1 MTGAIH
7 GFVRQHADDHET
19 LAALRALGLNWRPSG
34 QASLHG
40 PLRELA
46 ESADAAFLGLAE
58 ALWGAQQEW
67 HPAALTAEGLQR
79 VDYLHSFPHQA
90 TFPVRLDPREANL
103 EAFRAGPMVTED
115 GSVALIALA
124 PTDQVL
130 TPAACHH
137 VYADHEGESLTE
149 ARYVTTRNTCFRQE
163 ERYEPL
169 RRQWSFSMR
178 EIVCLG
184 SRAEATAFLHTA
196 RQALDLLCADA
207 DLPVAWLNATDPFFR
222 PPGRAKHR
230 APRLQ
235 PTKYEAVY
243 GGDLP
248 IASANLHYEHFGAG
262 FRITRGGSHAHSA
275 CVAFGIERWLFAL
288 TDRHGTDPANWP
300 DLPAAAVRAA
310 ERVTAV
316 RRRGRCT

>member
-1 MTGAIH
+1 MTGAVH
-7 GFVRQHADDHET
+7 GFVRQQADTRET
-19 LAALRALGLNWRPSG
+19 VDALRALGLNWRPSG

-46 ESADAAFLGLAE
+46 ESVDAAFVGLAE

-137 VYADHEGESLTE
+137 VYADHEGESLTK

-163 ERYEPL
+163 EHYEPL

-184 SRAEATAFLHTA
+184 SRAEAGAFLSTA
-196 RQALDLLCADA
+196 RLALDQLFKDV

-222 PPGRAKHR
+222 PPGTPRR
-230 APRLQ
+230 RSTRLQ

-248 IASANLHYEHFGAG
+248 IASVNLHYEHFGAG
-262 FRITRGGSHAHSA
+262 FGITRGGSYAHSA
-275 CVAFGIERWLFAL
+275 CAAFGIERWLFAL
-288 TDRHGTDPANWP
+288 TDRHGTDPVNWP

-310 ERVTAV
+310 ERLTAV

>member
-1 MTGAIH
+1 MTGAVH
-7 GFVRQHADDHET
+7 GFVRQQADTRET
-19 LAALRALGLNWRPSG
+19 VDALRALGLNWRPSG

-46 ESADAAFLGLAE
+46 ESVDAAFVGLAE

-137 VYADHEGESLTE
+137 VYADHEGESLAK

-163 ERYEPL
+163 EHYEPL

-184 SRAEATAFLHTA
+184 SRAEAGAFLSTA
-196 RQALDLLCADA
+196 RLALDQLFKDV

-222 PPGRAKHR
+222 PPGTPRR
-230 APRLQ
+230 RSTRLQ

-248 IASANLHYEHFGAG
+248 IASVNLHYEHFGAG
-262 FRITRGGSHAHSA
+262 FGITRGGSYAHSA
-275 CVAFGIERWLFAL
+275 CAAFGIERWLFAL

>member
-1 MTGAIH
+1 MTGAVH
-7 GFVRQHADDHET
+7 GFVRQQADTRET
-19 LAALRALGLNWRPSG
+19 VDALRALGLNWRPSG

-46 ESADAAFLGLAE
+46 ESVDAAFVGLAE

-163 ERYEPL
+163 EHYEPL

-184 SRAEATAFLHTA
+184 SRAEAGAFLSTA
-196 RQALDLLCADA
+196 RLALDQLFKDV

-222 PPGRAKHR
+222 PPGT
-230 APRLQ
+230 PRRRSTRLP

-248 IASANLHYEHFGAG
+248 IASVNLHYEHFGAG
-262 FRITRGGSHAHSA
+262 FGITRGGSYAHSA
-275 CVAFGIERWLFAL
+275 CAAFGIERWLFAL
-288 TDRHGTDPANWP
+288 TDRHGTDPVNWP

>member
-1 MTGAIH
+1 MTGAAR
-7 GFVRQHADDHET
+7 GSVRRHADTCAT
-19 LAALRALGLNWRPSG
+19 LDALRGLGLSWRPSG
-34 QASLHG
+34 QASMHG

-46 ESADAAFLGLAE
+46 ESVDTALLSLAE

-90 TFPVRLDPREANL
+90 TFPVRLDPGEANL

-137 VYADHEGESLTE
+137 VYADHEGERLTKP
-149 ARYVTTRNTCFRQE
+149 RYVTTRNTCFRQE
-163 ERYEPL
+163 ERYVPL

-184 SRAEATAFLHTA
+184 TPDEAAGFFATGRRAV
-196 RQALDLLCADA
+196 DLLLRELG
-207 DLPVAWLNATDPFFR
+207 LPFAWEGATDPFFR
-222 PPGRAKHR
+222 PADNPKYLMQ
-230 APRLQ
+230 RLQ
-235 PTKYEAVY
+235 PVKFEAVY
-243 GGDLP
+243 GGDLA
-248 IASANLHYEHFGAG
+248 IGSANLHYEHFGAG
-262 FRITRGGSHAHSA
+262 FGITRGGSDAHSA
-275 CVAFGIERWLFAL
+275 CIAFGIERWIFAL
-288 TDRHGTDPANWP
+288 TDRHGTDPVNWP

-310 ERVTAV
+310 EQVTDV
-316 RRRGRCT
+316 RKRGRCT

>member
-1 MTGAIH
+1 MTGAVQ
-7 GFVRQHADDHET
+7 GSVRQQADNHVT
-19 LAALRALGLNWRPSG
+19 LDALRGVGLTWRPSG

-46 ESADAAFLGLAE
+46 ERVDAAFVTLAE
-58 ALWGAQQEW
+58 ALWSAQQEW

-137 VYADHEGESLTE
+137 VYADHEGEKLSR
-149 ARYVTTRNTCFRQE
+149 ARYITTRNTCFRQE

-184 SRAEATAFLHTA
+184 SRAEAAAFFHTA
-196 RQALDLLCADA
+196 RSAVDLLAKDA
-207 DLPVAWLNATDPFFR
+207 DLPVAWLNATDPYFR
-222 PPGRAKHR
+222 PPGRPRHSVT
-230 APRLQ
+230 RLQ
-235 PTKYEAVY
+235 PAKYEAVY

-248 IASANLHYEHFGAG
+248 IVSANQHFEHFGAG
-262 FRITRGGSHAHSA
+262 FRISRGGCPAHSA

-288 TDRHGTDPANWP
+288 TDRHGTDPVNWP

-310 ERVTAV
+310 QRLTSL
-316 RRRGRCT
+316 RKRGRST